1 MNRYD
6 LQIFLI
12 DFPGKGNEAVTKN
25 EDNSYTIFLNAR
37 LSYEKQL
44 EAYAHAI
51 RHIKNGDVDK
61 EDVDRIE
68 FQSHNFK
75 NT

>member
-1 MNRYD
+1 M
-6 LQIFLI
+6 

-25 EDNSYTIFLNAR
+25 EDDSYTIFLNAR

-51 RHIKNGDVDK
+51 RHIKNGDFEK
-61 EDVDRIE
+61 RDVGIIE
-68 FQSHNFK
+68 TEAHQN
-75 NT
+75 

>member
-25 EDNSYTIFLNAR
+25 EDDSYTIFLNAR

-51 RHIKNGDVDK
+51 RHIKNGDFDK
-61 EDVDRIE
+61 EDVGAIE
-68 FQSHNFK
+68 MEAHS
-75 NT
+75 